1 MLTRIFYLA
10 YFSSLSLFSDVLF
23 LKTGEAIE
31 GLYLN
36 GDSRG
41 VQFETDTGKILVQRK
56 DVLKLELGY
65 TGSSFCFKRKGK
77 EAECEGILHSVSEE
91 SFSYVKGKAGT
102 KVETN
107 SMDSIVYLK
116 LYKTRKSDRFL
127 GIFAIGLEVTIN
139 TDGKKELGKIEEY
152 NFPERRILIKSN
164 GLKKYIDEDSIQFIE
179 WKKKPGFLQYT
190 KFALE
195 YSLPGIHQYNSNK
208 LTGITLGTLFL
219 LFSAAIP
226 IEYVAA
232 QKSAAKNFD
241 YIPVG
246 DNIYI
251 VSGLDSDSTFEKHKN
266 QYYYA
271 IGGLGAIYMI
281 HSYTIFKEF
290 REGKIPGFNSLEVS
304 VTKTSPETRVFK
316 NPEQTG
322 MNTNIEL
329 KYSYSF

>member
-1 MLTRIFYLA
+1 MLTRILYLA

-23 LKTGEAIE
+23 LKSGEAIE

-36 GDSRG
+36 GDSKG
-41 VQFETDTGKILVQRK
+41 VQFETDKGKILILRK

-77 EAECEGILHSVSEE
+77 ELECEGTLNSVSEE
-91 SFSYVKGKAGT
+91 SFSYAKGKAGT
-102 KVETN
+102 KVETSN
-107 SMDSIVYLK
+107 MDSIVYLK
-116 LYKTRKSDRFL
+116 LFKTRKSDRFL
-127 GIFAIGLEVTIN
+127 GIFAIGMEVTIN
-139 TDGKKELGKIEEY
+139 TDGKKEFGKIEEY
-152 NFPERRILIKSN
+152 NFPERRILIKTN
-164 GLKKYIDEDSIQFIE
+164 GLKKSIDEDSIQFLE

-195 YSLPGIHQYNSNK
+195 YSLPGVHQSNSNK

-219 LFSAAIP
+219 MFSVAIP
-226 IEYVAA
+226 IEYLAA
-232 QKSAAKNFD
+232 QKSAANNVD

-251 VSGLDSDSTFEKHKN
+251 VSGLDSDPTFEKHKN

-304 VTKTSPETRVFK
+304 VNKTSPEPRVFK

>member
-1 MLTRIFYLA
+1 MLTRILYLA

-23 LKTGEAIE
+23 LKSGEAIE

-36 GDSRG
+36 GDSKG

-77 EAECEGILHSVSEE
+77 ELECEGILHSVSEE
-91 SFSYVKGKAGT
+91 SFSYAKGKAGT
-102 KVETN
+102 KAETIA
-107 SMDSIVYLK
+107 MDSIVYLK

-127 GIFAIGLEVTIN
+127 GIFAIGMEVTIN
-139 TDGKKELGKIEEY
+139 SEGKKELGKVEEY
-152 NFPERRILIKSN
+152 NFSERRILFKSN
-164 GLKKYIDEDSIQFIE
+164 GIRKSIDEDSIQFLE
-179 WKKKPGFLQYT
+179 WKKKPGLLHYT
-190 KFALE
+190 KIALE

-219 LFSAAIP
+219 FFSVAIP
-226 IEYVAA
+226 VEYVAA
-232 QKSAAKNFD
+232 QKSAATNVD

-251 VSGLDSDSTFEKHKN
+251 VSGLGSDPTFEKHRN

-271 IGGLGAIYMI
+271 IGGLGAVYMI

-290 REGKIPGFNSLEVS
+290 REGKSPGFNSLEVS
-304 VTKTSPETRVFK
+304 VTKNSPDTKIFK